1 MGKKRSRREGT
12 GRKDQREEIPPDPR
26 EVIPGKKERE
36 ITNRGMMTVDFCVT
50 SISQGATI
58 GFVYSS
64 AT

>member
-1 MGKKRSRREGT
+1 MSKERSRREGT

-26 EVIPGKKERE
+26 EVIWKEGAGDYKH
-36 ITNRGMMTVDFCVT
+36 RGMMTVDFCVT